1 MLVQGKKSMTVLK
14 KPHDFMENS
23 IGIKINSSRAFF
35 VDQAS
40 FLEILVAQDKI
51 KWPLISTSL
60 TGKNT

>member
-1 MLVQGKKSMTVLK
+1 MTVLK

-51 KWPLISTSL
+51 KWPSICTSL